1 MPTLDLS
8 GSDKQD
14 SWDGPEW
21 RAAYRKLPD
30 IAP

>member
-8 GSDKQD
+8 GKDKWY

-21 RAAYRKLPD
+21 RAAYRKVLN